1 MKLYCYVSDYD
12 KDIIKWLWHSLLLM
26 SEALLNQDKYLKRE
40 SEKNLRHKF
49 HGIAIIL
56 RARADFPITVINT
69 ALKLVGE
76 ASP

>member
-1 MKLYCYVSDYD
+1 
-12 KDIIKWLWHSLLLM
+12 M